1 MKLVKFLVCF
11 CVFAFFASC
20 TSMSDVKEDKPLAQA
35 KSGLSFDSVDG
46 GLLEVMNASD
56 EDLVFFAGSIQRS
69 HVLGGIRAGQTRTFD
84 YTPFLTNQKGMF
96 ICRAVRLIDYNMN
109 TRLNMC
115 DDVYSHIVV
124 YGDES
129 KTSLKVPQIIG
140 GSGTIYLS
148 NNSEAFV
155 CEVLLNSPTGEVLAT
170 LLPFSMN
177 KRIDVQFDNM
187 GRGHVLF
194 ARFVYYDATNHK
206 VAYSSP
212 IGPVRIQPAE
222 QGDIG
227 MPIEFFSTDKVI
239 KSFTGVNIYDFSRI
253 HIELEEN

>member
-1 MKLVKFLVCF
+1 LMVF
-11 CVFAFFASC
+11 CVFAIFASC
-20 TSMSDVKEDKPLAQA
+20 TSMPATKGDKPLAQD

-56 EDLVFFAGSIQRS
+56 EDLVFFAGSIQRG

-84 YTPFLTNQKGMF
+84 YTPFLTNKKGIF
-96 ICRAVRLIDYNMN
+96 ICRAVRLSAYNIK
-109 TRLNMC
+109 TRLDMG
-115 DDVYSHIVV
+115 DEIYSHIVV
-124 YGDES
+124 YGDEN
-129 KTSLKVPQIIG
+129 KTSFQVPKIIG
-140 GSGTIYLS
+140 GDGTIYLS

-177 KRIDVQFDNM
+177 KRIAVQFDDM

-212 IGPVRIQPAE
+212 IGPVRAQPAE

-227 MPIEFFSTDKVI
+227 MPIEFDSTHQII
-239 KSFTGVNIYDFSRI
+239 KSFSARGVNIYDVSRT
-253 HIELEEN
+253 HVELE

>member
-1 MKLVKFLVCF
+1 MKLVKFLMFF
-11 CVFAFFASC
+11 CVFALFASC
-20 TSMSDVKEDKPLAQA
+20 TSMPDVKGNESLAQSKA
-35 KSGLSFDSVDG
+35 GLSFDTVDD
-46 GLLEVMNASD
+46 GLLEVVNASD
-56 EDLVFFAGSIQRS
+56 EDLVFFAGSIMQR
-69 HVLGGIRAGQTRTFD
+69 HVLGGIRAGQTRKFD
-84 YTPFLTNQKGMF
+84 YSPFLRNKKGIF
-96 ICRAVRLIDYNMN
+96 ICRAVRLSDYNMK
-109 TRLNMC
+109 TRLNMG
-115 DDVYSHIVV
+115 DEIYSHIVV
-124 YGDES
+124 YGDEN
-129 KTSLKVPQIIG
+129 KTSFKVPKIIG
-140 GSGTIYLS
+140 GDGMIYLS

-194 ARFVYYDATNHK
+194 VRFVYYDATNHK

-239 KSFTGVNIYDFSRI
+239 KSFTGVNIYDSSRI